1 MKRQVTRLIVWSIQ
15 WFCFQLMTSVILN
28 IDFKVTELILMP
40 STYCVHLTRDL
51 FAIAKFLYVLLL
63 YFTWT
68 IS

>member
-1 MKRQVTRLIVWSIQ
+1 
-15 WFCFQLMTSVILN
+15 MTSVILN